1 MSSKTE
7 AQKAAMADVRAGK
20 PRQAIFEN
28 YRRQVS
34 PEKHLAFSIASVA
47 DPERI
52 KQGAKLN
59 NVLFGILVFAAVT
72 KALAALAYFGT
83 SFFGGLVMLVLGIA
97 IPVVFAIGVRRYDG
111 QIYPLLM
118 LLTGLGAL
126 TALLKM
132 TEEGAWMLL
141 DVILLGVIGWLA
153 FQVQRI
159 VFPNINFFSVR
170 KDAQGNY
177 LW

>member
-1 MSSKTE
+1 MASKRE
-7 AQKAAMADVRAGK
+7 SQMAAMADVRAGK
-20 PRQAIFEN
+20 PRQEVFET
-28 YRRQVS
+28 YKEQVS
-34 PEKHLAFSIASVA
+34 PVKHLAFSIASVA
-47 DPERI
+47 DPERM

-59 NVLFGILVFAAVT
+59 NILFGLLVFAAVT

-83 SFFGGLVMLVLGIA
+83 SFFGGLVMLALGLL
-97 IPVVFAIGVRRYDG
+97 IPVVFAIGVRKYDG

-118 LLTGLGAL
+118 LLAGLGAI

-132 TEEGAWMLL
+132 SEEGAWMLL
-141 DVILLGVIGWLA
+141 DVVMLGAIGWLA

-159 VFPNINFFSVR
+159 VFPNINWFSVR